1 MKALFFLLLSANVVF
16 ALYIQSGPKPS
27 RNTPLPA
34 EIHPEKIR
42 LLPITETAPALA
54 APACLEWGGF
64 IGTDLQRAEAAIAKL
79 QLDDNLD
86 RHTVGE
92 VAAYWVHIPPL
103 KTKNDADK
111 KIDQLKKLGVVNYFL
126 IQDSGEWNNAISLDI
141 FRSEEA
147 ARKFLAEMKGRGI
160 RSAVIGERSL
170 KQVAFVV
177 HKPSEE
183 IIDKMISLKQGFP
196 GSELKASE
204 CGTTTP
210 PP

>member
-79 QLDDNLD
+79 QLDDSLD

-92 VAAYWVHIPPL
+92 VAAYWVHIPSL

-204 CGTTTP
+204 CGAP
-210 PP
+210 P